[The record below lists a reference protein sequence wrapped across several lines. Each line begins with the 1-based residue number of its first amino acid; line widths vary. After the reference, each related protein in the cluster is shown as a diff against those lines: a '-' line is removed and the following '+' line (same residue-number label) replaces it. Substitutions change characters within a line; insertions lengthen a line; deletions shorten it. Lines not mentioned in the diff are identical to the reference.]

1 MCIRDSF
8 RARRNADDTA
18 HWIVAGD
25 LVAGE
30 QIETKAGRWVEVESV
45 TPVKGLAVV
54 YNFTVAK
61 DHDYFVGETGF
72 LVHNAGNCGC
82 NYNDPYIRKWVR
94 DELEEAQEYTE
105 GGLRI
110 DPNSGVPYA
119 GPPDIGHRAGFEL
132 WKMKALAGQN
142 GLTQQE
148 FNEMMQD
155 PEFYQY
161 ENPATN
167 RSHCFELRCV

>member
-1 MCIRDSF
+1 MK
-8 RARRNADDTA
+8 
-18 HWIVAGD
+18 VGD
-25 LVAGE
+25 LLQTVDGNWRRVTAITPLPG
-30 QIETKAGRWVEVESV
+30 QET
-45 TPVKGLAVV
+45 V
-54 YNFTVAK
+54 YNFTVAN

-167 RSHCFELRCV
+167 RSHCFELP